1 MRTECDAAVIGGG
14 FFGCMTALELRRR
27 YRHVVL
33 LEQGDGLL
41 RRASYHN
48 QARVH
53 HGYHYPRSLRTALRS
68 RINFPRFVE
77 QFAFCIERSFDAYY
91 AVARHFSKV
100 TARQFCNFFE
110 YIHAPI
116 ERAPQAVRRLF
127 NSDLVEDV
135 FRVTEYAFDAI
146 RLREWLRQRL
156 LDAEVEVRLRT
167 EANRLRVYA
176 GGRLLLTTEATE
188 GQTELLAREVF
199 NCTYARINHLLAGS
213 GLPLI
218 PLQQELTEMA
228 LVRVP
233 ESLAHLGIT
242 VMCGPFFS
250 LMPFPPRGLHSLTH
264 VRYTPH
270 AAWPEG
276 TVGPGSPRPYT
287 SAYAEMADH
296 PRRSHYNWMVRD
308 AARFLPLLN
317 ECRYEDSLWE
327 IKTVL
332 PRSEVDD
339 SRPILFQRDHGL
351 ANLHCV
357 LGAKIDNIFD
367 LLDELHAPSHQE
379 RRSA

>member
-1 MRTECDAAVIGGG
+1 MRSERDAVVVGGG

-33 LEQGDGLL
+33 LERGKELL
-41 RRASYHN
+41 ERASYHN

-77 QFAFCIERSFDAYY
+77 RFAFCIERDFDKYY
-91 AVARHFSKV
+91 AVARQFSKV
-100 TARQFCNFFE
+100 TARQFRGFFE
-110 YIHAPI
+110 HIQAPLSP
-116 ERAPQAVRRLF
+116 APEAVRRLF
-127 NSDLVEDV
+127 NSDLIEEV
-135 FRVTEYAFDAI
+135 FRVTEYAFDAVRLREGLRRQLLDADIDI
-146 RLREWLRQRL
+146 RLRTAASR
-156 LDAEVEVRLRT
+156 VRGY
-167 EANRLRVYA
+167 V
-176 GGRLLLTTEATE
+176 GGRLLLTVETPQ

-199 NCTYARINHLLAGS
+199 NCTYADLNQLLTES

-218 PLQQELTEMA
+218 PLQHELTEMA

-233 ESLAHLGIT
+233 EPLARLGVT

-250 LMPFPPRGLHSLTH
+250 VMPFPPRGLHSLSH

-270 AAWPEG
+270 AAWRAEDI
-276 TVGPGSPRPYT
+276 GSLSGGLKP
-287 SAYAEMADH
+287 SAQGM
-296 PRRSHYNWMVRD
+296 RSHFPWMLRD
-308 AARFLPLLN
+308 AARYLPMLN
-317 ECRYEDSLWE
+317 ECNYVDSLWE

-332 PRSEVDD
+332 PRSERDD
-339 SRPILFQRDHGL
+339 SRPILFQRHHGL

-357 LGAKIDNIFD
+357 LGAKIDNVFD
-367 LLDELHAPSHQE
+367 LLEEMEASPHPE